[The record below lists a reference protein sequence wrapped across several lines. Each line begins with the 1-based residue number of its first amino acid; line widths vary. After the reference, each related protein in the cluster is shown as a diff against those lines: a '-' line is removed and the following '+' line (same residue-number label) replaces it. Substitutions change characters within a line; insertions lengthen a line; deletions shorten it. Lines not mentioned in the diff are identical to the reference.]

1 MILGYLLALLGAT
14 GSGLG
19 SVLESLGVRRAGAY
33 GGDSDDLGR
42 VARQPVYWSG
52 LAVDLIGFLCA
63 AAALHRLPL
72 FLVQSVMAL
81 SVGVTATISL
91 AFGIRLSRR
100 GWYALGL
107 GAFGLILLAISAQPG
122 PARPLPDVWA
132 WVLLGMVIPVVVI
145 AWVAKKLPRRG
156 VAPTLAFGAGL
167 AFTVVAVS
175 ARSLSGFDSVGDLL
189 SHPGVWAI
197 AVNGAAG
204 AVVFAMALQNGS
216 ATTVTAVMFTTNTV
230 VPSLIGLLVLGD
242 TVRAGFAPVAVVGFV
257 LAVGGAIAIAHYADV
272 AIGEPARP
280 RPQEVPPRPV
290 SHRAPAVAAPSPA
303 ESEPWVR

>member
-1 MILGYLLALLGAT
+1 VIIGYLLALLGAT
-14 GSGLG
+14 GSGVG

-52 LAVDLIGFLCA
+52 LAADLIGFLCA

-81 SVGVTATISL
+81 SVGVTATVSL
-91 AFGIRLSRR
+91 ALGIRLSRR

-107 GAFGLILLAISAQPG
+107 GALGLILLAISAQPG
-122 PARPLPDVWA
+122 PARPMPDVWH
-132 WVLLGMVIPVVVI
+132 WVLLGMVIPVGLI
-145 AWVAKKLPRRG
+145 AWLGKKVPQRA
-156 VAPTLAFGAGL
+156 VAPVLAFGAGL

-175 ARSLSGFDSVGDLL
+175 ARSLSGFDSVGGLL
-189 SHPGVWAI
+189 GQPGVWAI
-197 AVNGAAG
+197 AVNGVAG

-230 VPSLIGLLVLGD
+230 LPSLVGLLVLGD
-242 TVRAGFAPVAVVGFV
+242 TVRSGFAAVAVVGFV
-257 LAVGGAIAIAHYADV
+257 LAVGGAIAVAHYADV
-272 AIGEPARP
+272 SAAEPAQP
-280 RPQEVPPRPV
+280 GIVPAPARPV
-290 SHRAPAVAAPSPA
+290 SHQPTWVRAATPA
-303 ESEPWVR
+303 ETEP

>member
-1 MILGYLLALLGAT
+1 M
-14 GSGLG
+14 
-19 SVLESLGVRRAGAY
+19 RRAGAY

-52 LAVDLIGFLCA
+52 LASDLVGFLCA

-81 SVGVTATISL
+81 SVGVTATVSL
-91 AFGIRLSRR
+91 ALGIRLSRR

-122 PARPLPDVWA
+122 PARPLPDVWH
-132 WVLLGMVIPVVVI
+132 WVLLGMVVPVGVI
-145 AWVAKKLPRRG
+145 AWLAKKLPRRG
-156 VAPTLAFGAGL
+156 AAPTLAFGAGL

-175 ARSLSGFDSVGDLL
+175 ARSLSGFDSLGDLL
-189 SHPGVWAI
+189 SHPGAWAI
-197 AVNGAAG
+197 AVNGVAG

-230 VPSLIGLLVLGD
+230 LPSIVGLLVLGD
-242 TVRAGFAPVAVVGFV
+242 TVRSGFAVVALVGFV
-257 LAVGGAIAIAHYADV
+257 LAVGGAIAIAHYADGAV
-272 AIGEPARP
+272 GERARP
-280 RPQEVPPRPV
+280 GIAPVPARPV
-290 SHRAPAVAAPSPA
+290 SHRPSWVRTASPA
-303 ESEPWVR
+303 EIEP

>member
-1 MILGYLLALLGAT
+1 
-14 GSGLG
+14 
-19 SVLESLGVRRAGAY
+19 
-33 GGDSDDLGR
+33 
-42 VARQPVYWSG
+42 
-52 LAVDLIGFLCA
+52 
-63 AAALHRLPL
+63 
-72 FLVQSVMAL
+72 MAL

-107 GAFGLILLAISAQPG
+107 GALGLILLAISAQPG
-122 PARPLPDVWA
+122 PARPLPDVWH
-132 WVLLGMVIPVVVI
+132 WVLLAMVVPVGVI
-145 AWVAKKLPRRG
+145 GWLATKLPGRG

-197 AVNGAAG
+197 AVNGTAG

-230 VPSLIGLLVLGD
+230 LPSLIGLLVLGD
-242 TVRAGFAPVAVVGFV
+242 TVRRRIRCGGPGRIRAG
-257 LAVGGAIAIAHYADV
+257 GGWGHRH
-272 AIGEPARP
+272 RP
-280 RPQEVPPRPV
+280 LCGCRGRGTGTVRPPRDP
-290 SHRAPAVAAPSPA
+290 RATGLTAGNPDPGVVTGR
-303 ESEPWVR
+303 E

>member
-1 MILGYLLALLGAT
+1 VILGYLLALLGAT

-52 LAVDLIGFLCA
+52 LVADLIGFLCA

-91 AFGIRLSRR
+91 ALGIRLSRR

-107 GAFGLILLAISAQPG
+107 GALGLILLAISAQPG
-122 PARPLPDVWA
+122 PARPLPDAWH
-132 WVLLGMVIPVVVI
+132 WVLLGMVVPVAVI
-145 AWVAKKLPRRG
+145 GWLGKKVPRRG
-156 VAPTLAFGAGL
+156 VAPVLAFGAGL

-175 ARSLSGFDSVGDLL
+175 ARSLSGFDSLADLL
-189 SHPGVWAI
+189 GHPGVWAI
-197 AVNGAAG
+197 AVNGVAG

-230 VPSLIGLLVLGD
+230 LPSVIGLVVLGD
-242 TVRAGFAPVAVVGFV
+242 TVRSGFAVVAVFGFV

-272 AIGEPARP
+272 AGGEPARP
-280 RPQEVPPRPV
+280 GIAPTPARPV
-290 SHRAPAVAAPSPA
+290 SQQAPWVRAPSPA
-303 ESEPWVR
+303 ETEP

>member
-1 MILGYLLALLGAT
+1 VIVGYLLALLGAT

-33 GGDSDDLGR
+33 GGDADDLGR

-52 LAVDLIGFLCA
+52 LVVDLIGFLCA

-81 SVGVTATISL
+81 SVGVTATASL
-91 AFGIRLSRR
+91 ALGIRLSRR

-107 GAFGLILLAISAQPG
+107 GALGLILLAISAQPG
-122 PARPLPDVWA
+122 PARPLPEVWH
-132 WVLLGMVIPVVVI
+132 WVLLGTAVPVGLI
-145 AWVAKKLPRRG
+145 AWLATKLPPRG
-156 VAPTLAFGAGL
+156 VAPVLAFGAGL

-175 ARSLSGFDSVGDLL
+175 ARSLSGFDSVGGLL
-189 SHPGVWAI
+189 GQPGAWAI
-197 AVNGAAG
+197 AVNGVAG

-230 VPSLIGLLVLGD
+230 LPSLIGLLVLGD
-242 TVRAGFAPVAVVGFV
+242 SVRSGFAAVAVVGFV
-257 LAVGGAIAIAHYADV
+257 LAVGGAIAVAHYADG
-272 AIGEPARP
+272 AIVDPARP
-280 RPQEVPPRPV
+280 GVPGVTARPV
-290 SHRAPAVAAPSPA
+290 SHRANPIGGPSSA
-303 ESEPWVR
+303 GTEPLIR